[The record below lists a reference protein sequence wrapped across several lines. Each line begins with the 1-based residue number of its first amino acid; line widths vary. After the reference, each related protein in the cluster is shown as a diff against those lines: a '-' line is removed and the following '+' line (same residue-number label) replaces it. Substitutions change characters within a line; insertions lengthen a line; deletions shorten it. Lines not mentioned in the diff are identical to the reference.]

1 MKRRNF
7 VRSALTAS
15 VLPAAVLAEQAQSTQ
30 PTQQPPPAATT
41 PARQV
46 PRPVQAAPHLAV
58 TNVDVTAET
67 SPHFFTA
74 DQLATLKK
82 LGSILVPP
90 IKDKPG
96 ALDAQAPEFLDFL
109 LSVSPKDRQ
118 SSYQHGLDTLN
129 AEAKKTFGRP
139 FALIDTKQADT
150 LIRPLL
156 IARPWPQD
164 LPKDPMKSFFAQVH
178 EDLRTAT
185 ANSREWAAAV
195 AKSGA
200 RFTRGGSGL
209 YWAPI
214 DPIS

>member
-15 VLPAAVLAEQAQSTQ
+15 VLPAAILAEPAQSPQ
-30 PTQQPPPAATT
+30 PTQQPPPAANT
-41 PARQV
+41 PARQL
-46 PRPVQAAPHLAV
+46 PRQPQSAPHLAV

-67 SPHFFTA
+67 SPHFFTT
-74 DQLATLKK
+74 DQFATLKK
-82 LGSILVPP
+82 LGSILMPP

-118 SSYQHGLDTLN
+118 TSYQHGLDTLN
-129 AEAKKTFGRP
+129 AEAKKAFEKP
-139 FALIDTKQADT
+139 FASIDNKQADT

-156 IARPWPQD
+156 VIRPWPQD
-164 LPKDPMKSFFAQVH
+164 LPKDPMKSFLSQVH

-185 ANSREWAAAV
+185 TNSREWAAAV
-195 AKSGA
+195 AKSGG

>member
-15 VLPAAVLAEQAQSTQ
+15 VLPSAVLAQQ
-30 PTQQPPPAATT
+30 QQPPPAPTT

-46 PRPVQAAPHLAV
+46 PRQAQNVPHLAV
-58 TNVDVTAET
+58 TDVDVTSET
-67 SPHFFTA
+67 TPHFFTA

-82 LGSILVPP
+82 LGSILMPP

-109 LSVSPKDRQ
+109 LGVSPKDRQ

-129 AEAKKTFGRP
+129 AEAKKSFGKP
-139 FALIDTKQADT
+139 FSSLDNKQADT

-185 ANSREWAAAV
+185 TNSREWAAAV
-195 AKSGA
+195 AKGGS

>member
-7 VRSALTAS
+7 FRSALTAT
-15 VLPAAVLAEQAQSTQ
+15 VLPAVVLAEQT

-41 PARQV
+41 PARER
-46 PRPVQAAPHLAV
+46 PRQPQSAPHLAV
-58 TNVDVTAET
+58 TEVDVTAET

-74 DQLATLKK
+74 DQLATLTK
-82 LGSILVPP
+82 LATILVPP
-90 IKDKPG
+90 MKGKPG
-96 ALDAQAPEFLDFL
+96 AVDAQAPEFLDFL

-118 SSYQHGLDTLN
+118 LSYQHGLDTLN
-129 AEAKKTFGRP
+129 AEAKKTFGSP
-139 FALIDTKQADT
+139 FAAIDPKQADK

-156 IARPWPQD
+156 VARPWPQD
-164 LPKDPMKSFFAQVH
+164 LPKDPMKSFLAQVH

-185 ANSREWAAAV
+185 TNSREYAAA
-195 AKSGA
+195 ASTTGG

>member
-15 VLPAAVLAEQAQSTQ
+15 VLPAVSFAEQS
-30 PTQQPPPAATT
+30 PVQQPPPAPTT
-41 PARQV
+41 PARQI
-46 PRPVQAAPHLAV
+46 PRPAQNVPHLAV

-67 SPHFFTA
+67 SPHFFTV
-74 DQLATLKK
+74 DQLATLNK

-129 AEAKKTFGRP
+129 AEAKKAFGKP
-139 FALIDTKQADT
+139 FSSIDSKQADT

-156 IARPWPQD
+156 VARPWPQD
-164 LPKDPMKSFFAQVH
+164 LPKDAMKSFLAQVH

-185 ANSREWAAAV
+185 MNSREWAAAV
-195 AKSGA
+195 AKSGS

>member
-15 VLPAAVLAEQAQSTQ
+15 VLPAVALAGQS
-30 PTQQPPPAATT
+30 PVQQPPPAATT

-46 PRPVQAAPHLAV
+46 PRPAQNVPHLA
-58 TNVDVTAET
+58 TTDLDVTAET

-74 DQLATLKK
+74 DQLATLSK

-96 ALDAQAPEFLDFL
+96 ALDAQAPQFLDFL

-118 SSYQHGLDTLN
+118 TSYQHGLDTLN
-129 AEAKKTFGRP
+129 AEAKKTFGKP
-139 FALIDTKQADT
+139 FSSIDNKQADA

-156 IARPWPQD
+156 VARPWPQD
-164 LPKDPMKSFFAQVH
+164 LPKDPMKSFLAQVH

-185 ANSREWAAAV
+185 TNSREWAAAV
-195 AKSGA
+195 AKSGS
-200 RFTRGGSGL
+200 RFTRGGSSL

-214 DPIS
+214 DPIV

>member
-15 VLPAAVLAEQAQSTQ
+15 VLPAVVLAEQS
-30 PTQQPPPAATT
+30 PVQQPPPAATT

-46 PRPVQAAPHLAV
+46 PRQAQNVPHLAV
-58 TNVDVTAET
+58 TNVDQTAET

-74 DQLATLKK
+74 TQLATLTK
-82 LGSILVPP
+82 LGSILMPP

-109 LSVSPKDRQ
+109 LGVSPKDRQ
-118 SSYQHGLDTLN
+118 LSYQHGLDTLN
-129 AEAKKTFGRP
+129 AQATKAFGKP
-139 FALIDTKQADT
+139 FASLDNKQADT

-156 IARPWPQD
+156 VTRPWPQD
-164 LPKDPMKSFFAQVH
+164 LPKDAMKSFFAQVH

-185 ANSREWAAAV
+185 TNSREWAAALT
-195 AKSGA
+195 KSGS